1 MHLLL
6 FVVAKYAEWHD
17 FVFAFNFW
25 DDWYGVVKGDAVLC
39 SALLPTAEQLLR
51 ILTQGQKEAW
61 GADKA
66 STAGKKKYAFSAKD
80 YWGGVDGWR
89 VPRGVDPSD
98 PDASRAYFDQL
109 KVSRIDFDEF
119 YDPAEFADRAYGDIG
134 GSAAD
139 GEGL

>member
-1 MHLLL
+1 M
-6 FVVAKYAEWHD
+6 
-17 FVFAFNFW
+17 
-25 DDWYGVVKGDAVLC
+25 LC

-134 GSAAD
+134 GSAAG